1 MWDGVLPVPHN
12 KRKYI
17 ANDGRFFLPLAACID
32 IGGTKALI
40 GFVDPDGKV
49 LACERILVAPGR
61 QPGELVGDLADNTR
75 ALAQR
80 SGFDW
85 GQIAGLGYST
95 AGMIDIR
102 SGIVFAS
109 PNQWHWQDVHLGDL
123 LKQAFNLPVWI
134 EMDANAAAIGESW
147 MGHGAGVDYFIHL
160 IIGTGVGCGI
170 LVHGEII
177 HGWRGTAGE
186 FGHMIVDPRGP
197 LCNCGGHGCL
207 ESLVSGPAIAA
218 RAAQVMGHAGQ
229 SGDELSAKTVFAAA
243 RQGDTQARQV
253 VAETIHYLSIG
264 ITNLI
269 HLLNPQVITIGGG
282 VGVGG
287 ADLLMEPLRA
297 AVKQRVGSWV
307 DMQGT
312 QILTAKLGEDA
323 GLLGASRLVWKGFS
337 KDSLL

>member
-1 MWDGVLPVPHN
+1 MNGVLS
-12 KRKYI
+12 
-17 ANDGRFFLPLAACID
+17 ACFD

-40 GFVDPDGKV
+40 GFVDSSGMV
-49 LACERILVAPGR
+49 LARERFLVAPGR
-61 QPGELVGDLADNTR
+61 PPDELIRELADKTR

-80 SGFDW
+80 SGFEW
-85 GQIAGLGYST
+85 RQVVGVGYST
-95 AGMIDIR
+95 TGMIDIR
-102 SGIVFAS
+102 SGTVFAS
-109 PNQWHWQDVHLGDL
+109 PNQWQTQDVPLGDL
-123 LKQAFNLPVWI
+123 LKQAFDLPVWI

-147 MGHGAGVDYFIHL
+147 MGYGAGVDFFINL

-170 LVHGEII
+170 LVHDEVL
-177 HGWRGTAGE
+177 HGYRGTAGE
-186 FGHMIVDPRGP
+186 FGHMIVDPNGP

-218 RAAQVMGHAGQ
+218 RAAQVMSH
-229 SGDELSAKTVFAAA
+229 SGKPTDELSAKFVFEAA
-243 RQGDTQARQV
+243 RQGDAGARQV
-253 VAETIHYLSIG
+253 VSETVNYLSIG

-312 QILTAKLGEDA
+312 HILTAKLGEEA
-323 GLLGASRLVWKGFS
+323 GLLGASRLVWKGIS
-337 KDSLL
+337 S

>member
-1 MWDGVLPVPHN
+1 MNGVLS
-12 KRKYI
+12 
-17 ANDGRFFLPLAACID
+17 ACID

-40 GFVDPDGKV
+40 GFVDSSGNV
-49 LACERILVAPGR
+49 LARERFLVAPGR
-61 QPGELVGDLADNTR
+61 PPDELVGDLADKTR
-75 ALAQR
+75 SLAQR

-85 GQIAGLGYST
+85 RQVVGLGYST

-109 PNQWHWQDVHLGDL
+109 PNQWQWQDVPLGDL
-123 LKQAFNLPVWI
+123 LKRAFNLPVWI
-134 EMDANAAAIGESW
+134 EMDANAAAIGENW
-147 MGHGAGVDYFIHL
+147 IGHGAGVDFFIHL

-170 LVHGEII
+170 LVNGEIL

-186 FGHMIVDPRGP
+186 FGHMIVDPNGP

-218 RAAQVMGHAGQ
+218 RAAQVMSH
-229 SGDELSAKTVFAAA
+229 SKMPRDDMDSRFVFAAA
-243 RQGDTQARQV
+243 RQGDEQARQV
-253 VAETIHYLSIG
+253 VAETVNYLSIG

-287 ADLLMEPLRA
+287 ADLLMGPLRA
-297 AVKQRVGSWV
+297 AVSQRVGSWV

-312 QILTAKLGEDA
+312 QILTAKLGEEA
-323 GLLGASRLVWKGFS
+323 GFLGASRLVWKGIS
-337 KDSLL
+337 KDALF

>member
-1 MWDGVLPVPHN
+1 M
-12 KRKYI
+12 
-17 ANDGRFFLPLAACID
+17 PLAACID

-40 GFVDPDGKV
+40 GFVDSDGNV
-49 LACERILVAPGR
+49 LAYARYLVASGR
-61 QPGELVGDLADNTR
+61 QPGELVDDLAAKTR

-85 GQIAGLGYST
+85 CQVAGLGYST
-95 AGMIDIR
+95 AGMIDIS
-102 SGIVFAS
+102 SGIVFSS
-109 PNQWHWQDVHLGDL
+109 PNQGRWQDVPLGDL
-123 LKQAFNLPVWI
+123 LKKSFDLPVWI

-147 MGHGAGVDYFIHL
+147 KGHGAGVDYFVHL

-170 LVHGEII
+170 LIHGEIL

-186 FGHMIVDPRGP
+186 FGHTIIDPNGP
-197 LCNCGGHGCL
+197 LCNCGGHGCM

-218 RAAQVMGHAGQ
+218 RAAQLMGIAGQ
-229 SGDELSAKTVFAAA
+229 ADRELSAQTVFTLA
-243 RQGDTQARQV
+243 RQGDTGALQV
-253 VAETIHYLSIG
+253 VGETVKYLSIG

-287 ADLLMEPLRA
+287 ADLLMDPLRV
-297 AVKQRVGSWV
+297 AVRQRVGSWV

-312 QILTAKLGEDA
+312 HILTAKLGEEA
-323 GLLGASRLVWKGFS
+323 GLLGASRLVWKGI
-337 KDSLL
+337 K

>member
-1 MWDGVLPVPHN
+1 MNGVLS
-12 KRKYI
+12 
-17 ANDGRFFLPLAACID
+17 ACFD

-40 GFVDPDGKV
+40 GFVDSSGHV
-49 LACERILVAPGR
+49 LARERFLVAPGR
-61 QPGELVGDLADNTR
+61 PPDELVRELADKTR

-80 SGFDW
+80 SGFEW
-85 GQIAGLGYST
+85 RQVVGVGYST
-95 AGMIDIR
+95 TGMIDIR
-102 SGIVFAS
+102 SGTVFAS
-109 PNQWHWQDVHLGDL
+109 PNQWQTQDVPLGDL
-123 LKQAFNLPVWI
+123 LKQVFDLPVWI

-147 MGHGAGVDYFIHL
+147 MGHGAGVDFFINL

-170 LVHGEII
+170 LVHDEVL
-177 HGWRGTAGE
+177 HGYRGTAGE
-186 FGHMIVDPRGP
+186 FGHMIVDPNGP

-218 RAAQVMGHAGQ
+218 RAAQVMSHPGKPA
-229 SGDELSAKTVFAAA
+229 DELSTKFVFAAA
-243 RQGDTQARQV
+243 RQGDAGARQV
-253 VAETIHYLSIG
+253 VDETVNYLSIG

-312 QILTAKLGEDA
+312 HILTAKLGEEA
-323 GLLGASRLVWKGFS
+323 GLLGASRLVWKGIS
-337 KDSLL
+337 KDSLF